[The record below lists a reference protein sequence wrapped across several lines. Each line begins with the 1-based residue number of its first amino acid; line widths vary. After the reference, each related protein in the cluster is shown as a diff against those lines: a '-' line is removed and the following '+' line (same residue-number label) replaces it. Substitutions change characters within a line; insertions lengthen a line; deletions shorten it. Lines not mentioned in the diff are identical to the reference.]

1 MYSMDF
7 KLENPTGE
15 EQEKVNN
22 MKQGVKLY
30 ITIFKDKPEI
40 KTTIQKREVKNEMGH
55 AKLILRCDN
64 GEISILHDGNV
75 VIRGLVINNGAQKL
89 DDVISLDKLTVIP
102 PERKGL
108 VITNGEQDLHDVI
121 SLDKITVI
129 PPERG
134 GGRKSKRRRYRST
147 KRKRSR
153 RYK

>member
-1 MYSMDF
+1 MYSMEVTEAVDF
-7 KLENPTGE
+7 KLENPTDE

-22 MKQGVKLY
+22 MKEGVKLY
-30 ITIFKDKPEI
+30 ITIGKLEI
-40 KTTIQKREVKNEMGH
+40 DTTIQTRKVMEEMGH

-75 VIRGLVINNGAQKL
+75 LIRGLVINNRAKYL
-89 DDVISLDKLTVIP
+89 DPVISLD
-102 PERKGL
+102 
-108 VITNGEQDLHDVI
+108 N
-121 SLDKITVI
+121 ITVI
-129 PPERG
+129 PPEKG